1 MIPHDATCAPGARGR
16 SGWMATEVVRS
27 QTRTHTASATSSI
40 GPADGAALASGSGC
54 CRWGSVRERAVDLHL
69 DGALGEPF
77 LLAALPVGGQ
87 VRGLAV
93 RVEGGVVLVLLVEDE
108 ELGVLR
114 RVVRAID
121 EAAGLRP
128 AYRCHLIVED
138 CSRPVALGLCRPDS

>member
-1 MIPHDATCAPGARGR
+1 MIPHGATRAPGARGR
-16 SGWMATEVVRS
+16 SGWMGTEVAPS
-27 QTRTHTASATSSI
+27 QTRKHTASATSSI
-40 GPADGAALASGSGC
+40 GPADGAVLASGSGC

-77 LLAALPVGGQ
+77 LLPTLAVGGE

-93 RVEGGVVLVLLVEDE
+93 GVEGGVVLVLLVEEE

-114 RVVRAID
+114 RAVRAID

-128 AYRCHLIVED
+128 
-138 CSRPVALGLCRPDS
+138 